1 MSDGNG
7 TPDSWE
13 QTTNSST
20 DSLRNDIAKKIST
33 LNVNA
38 AEFVPNFGSFG
49 TKAEKNTSGNTDN
62 DQSFAVVADKS
73 MTRQAAK

>member
-13 QTTNSST
+13 QTAYQT
-20 DSLRNDIAKKIST
+20 DAARNDVAKKIST

-38 AEFVPNFGSFG
+38 AEFVPNFGCFG
-49 TKAEKNTSGNTDN
+49 SK
-62 DQSFAVVADKS
+62 ADKS
-73 MTRQAAK
+73 TTGNNFI

>member
-7 TPDSWE
+7 TPDSWD
-13 QTTNSST
+13 QNTT
-20 DSLRNDIAKKIST
+20 LANDLSKKTST

-49 TKAEKNTSGNTDN
+49 AKS
-62 DQSFAVVADKS
+62 DKS
-73 MTRQAAK
+73 ADVTGMHCSSILDSFSI

>member
-1 MSDGNG
+1 MDVIIKLKMSDGNG

-20 DSLRNDIAKKIST
+20 DNLKNDVAKKIST

-49 TKAEKNTSGNTDN
+49 AKPEKNTSGSVIYYHSVCRN
-62 DQSFAVVADKS
+62 
-73 MTRQAAK
+73 